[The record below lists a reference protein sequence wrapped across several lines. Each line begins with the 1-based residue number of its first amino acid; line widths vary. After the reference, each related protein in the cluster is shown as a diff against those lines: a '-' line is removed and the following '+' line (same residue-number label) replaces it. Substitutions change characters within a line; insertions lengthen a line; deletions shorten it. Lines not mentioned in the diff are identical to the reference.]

1 MASPSA
7 VDYISE
13 QPKEIRQLDPRG
25 RTEPAAVDGG
35 DAFEEH
41 GDGRVSLPTWATVK
55 HKLTTRDGW
64 FGDYDFG
71 YLCMPQLPCSFGR
84 GKKEM
89 RSAQFYG
96 LNESMPLMLAIIC
109 GLQHALAMLAGLI
122 TPPIIF
128 AGQLGFSGARQNQ
141 MVAVSL
147 LASGILSIVQMT
159 RVPIPFTNKR
169 YWLGTG
175 LITVV
180 GTSFATLSTA
190 SAIFSALYAD
200 GTCPSTVV
208 NGTVV
213 RGACPEAYGMLL
225 GTSCLCSILP
235 MAMSFVPP
243 RILKRIF
250 PPTVTGVVVL
260 LIGAKL
266 VGESGALNWMGGS
279 GACRSRPAEGLF
291 ALCPSINAPHPLP
304 WGSAEFLGLGF
315 LSFMTIIII
324 EFVGSPAMRS
334 ASIILGLAVG
344 CLVAGPLGY
353 IDSSSIRTAPAITFL
368 WVETFPLKIY
378 GPAILPMLAVYIS
391 LAMEAIGDVTA
402 SSEASRQPVK
412 GALFD
417 SRIQGGVLAD
427 GLNGLLSGLA
437 MNAPVSIFAQN
448 NGVISVTRCGNRF
461 AGYVCACFLILF
473 GILAK
478 ISGVFLAIPNSV
490 LGGVT
495 TFLFASVAVSGLKIL
510 STASFSRRDRV
521 ILAAAL
527 SFGLTT
533 MLVKDWT
540 SYIFTYK
547 GGNAALKGFMN
558 SLIIILSTPFL
569 IAGIIASLLNATLP
583 LDADDEDKAQHPPL
597 LLDDDATD
605 SLESGRHAGAATS
618 RSARADEDD
627 KGL

>member
-1 MASPSA
+1 M
-7 VDYISE
+7 I
-13 QPKEIRQLDPRG
+13 
-25 RTEPAAVDGG
+25 
-35 DAFEEH
+35 
-41 GDGRVSLPTWATVK
+41 
-55 HKLTTRDGW
+55 
-64 FGDYDFG
+64 
-71 YLCMPQLPCSFGR
+71 
-84 GKKEM
+84 
-89 RSAQFYG
+89 
-96 LNESMPLMLAIIC
+96 
-109 GLQHALAMLAGLI
+109 
-122 TPPIIF
+122 
-128 AGQLGFSGARQNQ
+128 
-141 MVAVSL
+141 
-147 LASGILSIVQMT
+147 QMT
-159 RVPIPFTNKR
+159 RMPIPFTRKK

-190 SAIFSALYAD
+190 SAIFAALYAD
-200 GTCPSTVV
+200 GTCPSPV
-208 NGTVV
+208 
-213 RGACPEAYGMLL
+213 
-225 GTSCLCSILP
+225 
-235 MAMSFVPP
+235 
-243 RILKRIF
+243 
-250 PPTVTGVVVL
+250 VTGTVVL

-279 GACRSRPAEGLF
+279 GACRSRPETGLF
-291 ALCPSINAPHPLP
+291 AMCPSINAPHPLP

-315 LSFMTIIII
+315 LSFMTIILV

-353 IDSSSIRTAPAITFL
+353 IDSTSIRTAPAITFL

-378 GPAILPMLAVYIS
+378 GPAVLPMLAVYIS

-417 SRIQGGVLAD
+417 SRIQGGVLTD

-448 NGVISVTRCGNRF
+448 NGVISVTRCANRF
-461 AGYVCACFLILF
+461 AGYFCACFLILF

-510 STASFSRRDRV
+510 STAAFTRRDRIV
-521 ILAAAL
+521 LAAAL

-540 SYIFTYK
+540 SYIFTYS
-547 GGNAALKGFMN
+547 GDNAALKGFMN

-583 LDADDEDKAQHPPL
+583 AEVDEREQHPPL
-597 LLDDDATD
+597 LDDDAAD
-605 SLESGRHAGAATS
+605 SLELGHRASLSGSGKG
-618 RSARADEDD
+618 RAVEEGD
-627 KGL
+627 KVI